1 MTTRRNFIMSAAAI
15 GLARPALA
23 QNTRQATLRFVP
35 QSSLAALDPIWTSAS
50 VTTNHGYCVFDTLY
64 AVDHANQPKPQM
76 AEGHEVSADGRV
88 WRIRLRE
95 GLTFH
100 DGTPVRSVDCVAS
113 LRRWA
118 QVDPLGQLMA
128 KRLDDFATPED
139 RVLEIRLQRPF
150 PLTIQ
155 ALAKPDAV
163 APFIMPERLAK
174 TPASVGVTEMV
185 GSGPYRFL
193 PGEFN
198 PGSRAVY
205 EKFTGYVPRQEA
217 PDWATGAKIAHFDR
231 LEWIMIPDASTAASA
246 LRAGEVDWWERP
258 TPDLLPLLK
267 TDHRVTLQSLN
278 KLGQTGVIRLNCL
291 QPPFNNVAVRRA
303 MLMSVVQEDYM
314 RAVNG
319 DDNDAWTTCYSL
331 YPRGTPYY
339 SEDGAA
345 LLKGPHDSATVHAAL
360 QAGGYAGEKVVIL
373 NPTDFP
379 TIGPFGEVA
388 FDALKRA
395 GMNVDLAESDWGTV
409 VQGGWSLFSTYATVT
424 GVINPAVSPLLR
436 GQGLNGWFGWWEDA
450 EIEHMIA
457 EWIDAPDEATQ
468 MKLAHAI
475 DARALDQV
483 ATVPV
488 GQGAIRT
495 AFRSELRDVLQAN
508 NPLPWSVRR
517 T

>member
-1 MTTRRNFIMSAAAI
+1 
-15 GLARPALA
+15 
-23 QNTRQATLRFVP
+23 
-35 QSSLAALDPIWTSAS
+35 
-50 VTTNHGYCVFDTLY
+50 
-64 AVDHANQPKPQM
+64 
-76 AEGHEVSADGRV
+76 
-88 WRIRLRE
+88 
-95 GLTFH
+95 
-100 DGTPVRSVDCVAS
+100 
-113 LRRWA
+113 
-118 QVDPLGQLMA
+118 
-128 KRLDDFATPED
+128 
-139 RVLEIRLQRPF
+139 
-150 PLTIQ
+150 
-155 ALAKPDAV
+155 
-163 APFIMPERLAK
+163 
-174 TPASVGVTEMV
+174 MV

-193 PGEFN
+193 PAEFN

-267 TDHRVTLQSLN
+267 TDRRVTLQPLN
-278 KLGQTGVIRLNCL
+278 QLGQTGVIRLNCL

-360 QAGGYAGEKVVIL
+360 QAAGYAGEKVVIL

-395 GMNVDLAESDWGTV
+395 GMNVELAESDWGTV
-409 VQGGWSLFSTYATVT
+409 VQRRTNRGPVDKGGWSLFSTYATVT
-424 GVINPAVSPLLR
+424 GVINPAVSPSC
-436 GQGLNGWFGWWEDA
+436 A
-450 EIEHMIA
+450 
-457 EWIDAPDEATQ
+457 
-468 MKLAHAI
+468 
-475 DARALDQV
+475 ARV
-483 ATVPV
+483 
-488 GQGAIRT
+488 
-495 AFRSELRDVLQAN
+495 
-508 NPLPWSVRR
+508 
-517 T
+517 